1 MRVCESEVW
10 LARWNLPILHN
21 FFLITLII
29 HTNCVITILKALF
42 LTTETKK
49 STFYLES
56 FYMYCYNVCSPSYRL
71 NTQKTWLKTTITVAR
86 VIFISENFDKYL
98 MPFLRIE
105 IAKNCTLKWPFFR
118 TYLEPL
124 TLLVCIQRRAIS
136 FRRNLLYLLEYM
148 LSTLIEIR
156 SFLCPKFWGVT
167 KFWFIYCI

>member
-1 MRVCESEVW
+1 MNSCLNSIFLFNILKVFRIHHYFSNRLTFVRFHEQRVIILFNR
-10 LARWNLPILHN
+10 LAAVIFELNRWGYANRRLGLQDGIFLYCII
-21 FFLITLII
+21 FFWITLII

-56 FYMYCYNVCSPSYRL
+56 SYMYCYNVCSPSYRL

-105 IAKNCTLKWPFFR
+105 IVKK
-118 TYLEPL
+118 
-124 TLLVCIQRRAIS
+124 
-136 FRRNLLYLLEYM
+136 LY
-148 LSTLIEIR
+148 
-156 SFLCPKFWGVT
+156 
-167 KFWFIYCI
+167 FIMTIF

>member
-1 MRVCESEVW
+1 MPWAKGDNSFQPFGGSDIRTKSMRVCESEAW

-21 FFLITLII
+21 FFWITLII

-56 FYMYCYNVCSPSYRL
+56 SYMYCYNVCSPSYRL

-98 MPFLRIE
+98 LPFLRIE
-105 IAKNCTLKWPFFR
+105 IVKK
-118 TYLEPL
+118 
-124 TLLVCIQRRAIS
+124 
-136 FRRNLLYLLEYM
+136 LY
-148 LSTLIEIR
+148 
-156 SFLCPKFWGVT
+156 
-167 KFWFIYCI
+167 FIMTIF

>member
-1 MRVCESEVW
+1 M
-10 LARWNLPILHN
+10 
-21 FFLITLII
+21 
-29 HTNCVITILKALF
+29 KALF

-56 FYMYCYNVCSPSYRL
+56 SYMYCYNVCLPSYRL

-105 IAKNCTLKWPFFR
+105 IVKKLYFIMTIFR

-124 TLLVCIQRRAIS
+124 TLLVFVQRRAIS

-167 KFWFIYCI
+167 KFWCIYCI